1 MHYQWPTNY
10 WLRLAKTANMCFGKI
25 SMGVEKMR
33 IKSFVSMALAAGV
46 VLLTASRADASLQ
59 IGLQEAGVNGGAIT
73 VVATASDFTAA
84 LFTGTYG
91 DFQITI
97 LGGSSD
103 NGASLSDLLSAATNV
118 KNLSGT
124 SATLHIY
131 VTQNNYTLPVGPKLN
146 VEAGMGGSINT
157 GALGLT
163 GIFQG
168 WGDNGNALFG
178 IPGSATTGL
187 MTASPNGSTFDTGS
201 AFGVFNRTASPFSL
215 TSEANLA
222 MAGGSS
228 INYSNH
234 INLTAVPEPA
244 SMVLLGSGLLGLA
257 MGARRRLKK

>member
-1 MHYQWPTNY
+1 MHYEAARDY
-10 WLRLAKTANMCFGKI
+10 WLGAAVLLGKFSI
-25 SMGVEKMR
+25 GVEKMR
-33 IKSFVSMALAAGV
+33 VKLFVPMALAAAL
-46 VLLTASRADASLQ
+46 VLGTASRADAALQ

-73 VVATASDFTAA
+73 VVANVADFTAA

-91 DFQITI
+91 DFAITI

-118 KNLSGT
+118 RNTSAS

-131 VTQNNYTLPVGPKLN
+131 VTQNNYTLPLGTPLK

-157 GALGLT
+157 GTLGLA

-187 MTASPNGSTFDTGS
+187 MSASPNGSTFDTGS
-201 AFGVFNRTASPFSL
+201 GFGLFNRVGTFSL
-215 TSEANLA
+215 TSEANLT
-222 MAGGSS
+222 MGAGASV
-228 INYSNH
+228 NYSNH
-234 INLTAVPEPA
+234 INLTPIPEPA

-257 MGARRRLKK
+257 MSARRRRKQ